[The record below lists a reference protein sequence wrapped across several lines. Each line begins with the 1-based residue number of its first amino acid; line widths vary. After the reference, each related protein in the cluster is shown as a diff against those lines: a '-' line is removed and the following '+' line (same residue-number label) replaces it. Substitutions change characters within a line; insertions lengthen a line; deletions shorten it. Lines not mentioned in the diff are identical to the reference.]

1 MARAFT
7 VLRGVLYSAAF
18 VWLWTWLALSVRAY
32 DHVFGALPPWISVLG
47 YPIAAGGAV
56 LALACIATFV
66 TRGRGTPAPFD
77 APRELVAI
85 GPYRYVRNPMYVGA
99 CALLLGAGLVVGSP
113 SIVLLSVAFLAIAH
127 VFVVVYEEPALAE
140 TFGDSY
146 AAYRDSVHRWRI
158 ARPRS

>member
-7 VLRGVLYSAAF
+7 VLRGVLYSVAF

-32 DHVFGALPPWISVLG
+32 DRVFGALPPWISILG
-47 YPIAAGGAV
+47 YPFAAGGAV

-77 APRELVAI
+77 APRELVAV

-99 CALLLGAGLVVGSP
+99 SALLLGAGLAVGSP

-146 AAYRDSVHRWRI
+146 AAYRATVHRWRI